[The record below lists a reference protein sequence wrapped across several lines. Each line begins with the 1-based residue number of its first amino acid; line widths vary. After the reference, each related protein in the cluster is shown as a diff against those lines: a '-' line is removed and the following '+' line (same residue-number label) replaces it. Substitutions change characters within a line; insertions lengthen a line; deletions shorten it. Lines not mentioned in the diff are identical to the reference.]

1 MNYIQWHIGDWIS
14 DTALLT
20 PTERGVY
27 FDLLMRYYKE
37 ERPIMQMECTRIAR
51 AYAPDEQ
58 NAMQYVLSQFFEL
71 KGDSYVHKRCEE
83 EIARAHANIDKRKK
97 AADARWSKQDK
108 EKRATSEISS
118 DANVNAS
125 AYANANAN
133 ANANA
138 SAYANVNASA
148 YANGMLTINHKPLT
162 NKEKEITKENKPS
175 SEFNSDSTDRLPCPY
190 ERIKG
195 LFNESLPELPAI
207 TRMSDGRKKALRA
220 RWTEETTRLGI
231 TTQDAGIAHFK
242 AFFERVKRSD
252 FLTGRKTDWRAD
264 FDWLIKA
271 ANFLKTLEGKYDNSS
286 NHHSNQY
293 GPDCENDSYDFSEF
307 GRVS

>member
-118 DANVNAS
+118 DAN
-125 AYANANAN
+125 
-133 ANANA
+133 ANA
-138 SAYANVNASA
+138 SAYANGNAGA

-220 RWTEETTRLGI
+220 RWIEETTRLGI

-242 AFFERVKRSD
+242 AFFERVKSSD

-286 NHHSNQY
+286 NHSNQH

>member
-125 AYANANAN
+125 AYANG
-133 ANANA
+133 
-138 SAYANVNASA
+138 NASA

-220 RWTEETTRLGI
+220 RWIEETTRLGI

-242 AFFERVKRSD
+242 AFFERVKSSD

-286 NHHSNQY
+286 NHSNQY
-293 GPDCENDSYDFSEF
+293 GPDCGNDSYDFSEF

>member
-1 MNYIQWHIGDWIS
+1 
-14 DTALLT
+14 
-20 PTERGVY
+20 
-27 FDLLMRYYKE
+27 
-37 ERPIMQMECTRIAR
+37 
-51 AYAPDEQ
+51 
-58 NAMQYVLSQFFEL
+58 
-71 KGDSYVHKRCEE
+71 
-83 EIARAHANIDKRKK
+83 
-97 AADARWSKQDK
+97 
-108 EKRATSEISS
+108 
-118 DANVNAS
+118 
-125 AYANANAN
+125 
-133 ANANA
+133 
-138 SAYANVNASA
+138 
-148 YANGMLTINHKPLT
+148 MLTINHKPLT

-242 AFFERVKRSD
+242 TFFERVKRSD

>member
-1 MNYIQWHIGDWIS
+1 MNYYMVSIGDFNSLMHGADLVSEGIFYRLVSRYMHSEKPIETQWVIFAFPEETQKRVFS
-14 DTALLT
+14 VLNAVFIKDGETWRLPILDDQIEKYHAKALKNKAN
-20 PTERGVY
+20 GS
-27 FDLLMRYYKE
+27 KGG
-37 ERPIMQMECTRIAR
+37 RPKKTDSVNYGNPEKT
-51 AYAPDEQ
+51 
-58 NAMQYVLSQFFEL
+58 SGFFPETQTKAKKTL
-71 KGDSYVHKRCEE
+71 KDKRLK
-83 EIARAHANIDKRKK
+83 IKDIDK
-97 AADARWSKQDK
+97 
-108 EKRATSEISS
+108 EIS
-118 DANVNAS
+118 
-125 AYANANAN
+125 
-133 ANANA
+133 
-138 SAYANVNASA
+138 
-148 YANGMLTINHKPLT
+148 
-162 NKEKEITKENKPS
+162 KENKPS
-175 SEFNSDSTDRLPCPY
+175 SEFNSGSTDRLPCPY

-220 RWTEETTRLGI
+220 RWIEETTRLGI

>member
-125 AYANANAN
+125 AYANG
-133 ANANA
+133 
-138 SAYANVNASA
+138 NASA

-190 ERIKG
+190 ERIKQV
-195 LFNESLPELPAI
+195 FNESLPELPVI
-207 TRMSDGRKKALRA
+207 TRMSDGRKKALKA
-220 RWTEETTRLGI
+220 RWIEETTRLGI

-242 AFFERVKRSD
+242 AFFERVKSSD

-286 NHHSNQY
+286 NHSNSNQH

>member
-1 MNYIQWHIGDWIS
+1 MNYYMVSIGDFNSLMHGADLVSEGIFYRLVSRYMHSEKPIETQWVIFAFPEETQKRVFS
-14 DTALLT
+14 VLNAVFIKDGETWRLPILDDQIEKYHAKALKNKAN
-20 PTERGVY
+20 GS
-27 FDLLMRYYKE
+27 KGG
-37 ERPIMQMECTRIAR
+37 RPKKTDSVNYGNPEK
-51 AYAPDEQ
+51 P
-58 NAMQYVLSQFFEL
+58 SGFFPETQTKAKKTL
-71 KGDSYVHKRCEE
+71 KDKRLK
-83 EIARAHANIDKRKK
+83 IKDIDK
-97 AADARWSKQDK
+97 
-108 EKRATSEISS
+108 EIS
-118 DANVNAS
+118 
-125 AYANANAN
+125 
-133 ANANA
+133 
-138 SAYANVNASA
+138 
-148 YANGMLTINHKPLT
+148 
-162 NKEKEITKENKPS
+162 KENKPS

-220 RWTEETTRLGI
+220 RWIEETTRLGI

>member
-1 MNYIQWHIGDWIS
+1 MNYYMVSIGDFNSLMHGADLVSEGIFYRLVSRYMHSEKPIETQWVIFAFPEETQKRVFS
-14 DTALLT
+14 VLNAVFIKDGETWRLPILDDQIEKYHAKALKNKAN
-20 PTERGVY
+20 GS
-27 FDLLMRYYKE
+27 KGG
-37 ERPIMQMECTRIAR
+37 RPKKTDSVNYRNPEK
-51 AYAPDEQ
+51 P
-58 NAMQYVLSQFFEL
+58 SGFFPETQTKAKKTL
-71 KGDSYVHKRCEE
+71 KDKRLK
-83 EIARAHANIDKRKK
+83 IKDIDK
-97 AADARWSKQDK
+97 
-108 EKRATSEISS
+108 EIS
-118 DANVNAS
+118 
-125 AYANANAN
+125 
-133 ANANA
+133 
-138 SAYANVNASA
+138 
-148 YANGMLTINHKPLT
+148 
-162 NKEKEITKENKPS
+162 KENKPS

-220 RWTEETTRLGI
+220 RWIEETTRLGI

-242 AFFERVKRSD
+242 TFFERVKRSD
-252 FLTGRKTDWRAD
+252 FLTGRKTDWRTD

>member
-1 MNYIQWHIGDWIS
+1 MNYYMVSIGDFNSLMHGADLVSEGIFYRLVSRYMHSEKPIETQWVIFAFPEETQKRVFS
-14 DTALLT
+14 VLNAVFIKDGETWRLPILDDQIEKYHAKALKNKANGSKGGRPKKT
-20 PTERGVY
+20 DSVNYGNPEKTSGFFTETQT
-27 FDLLMRYYKE
+27 KAKK
-37 ERPIMQMECTRIAR
+37 T
-51 AYAPDEQ
+51 
-58 NAMQYVLSQFFEL
+58 L
-71 KGDSYVHKRCEE
+71 KDKRLK
-83 EIARAHANIDKRKK
+83 IKDIDK
-97 AADARWSKQDK
+97 
-108 EKRATSEISS
+108 EIS
-118 DANVNAS
+118 
-125 AYANANAN
+125 
-133 ANANA
+133 
-138 SAYANVNASA
+138 
-148 YANGMLTINHKPLT
+148 
-162 NKEKEITKENKPS
+162 KENKPS

-220 RWTEETTRLGI
+220 RWIEETTRLGI

-293 GPDCENDSYDFSEF
+293 GPDCENDSYDFSRF